1 MRWLASDPPPFLIK
15 ESMMLRR
22 TFVSAALVA
31 LVPLS
36 GLAQPVPG
44 QPAPAFTLTDVD
56 GRKVVLADLKG
67 KYVVLE
73 WTNPSCPFV
82 QKHYNSGNM
91 QSLQKR
97 FTAEGV
103 QWIVINSTAASHSE
117 YLKPAEQ
124 KAWLQKQGGAATTA
138 ALDADGSVGR
148 AYAAKVTPHMFV
160 IDPNGVLVYAGAIDD
175 KRSANPAD
183 VKSANNYVVQA
194 LSELRGGK
202 PVSASSTPAYG
213 CTIKY

>member
-1 MRWLASDPPPFLIK
+1 
-15 ESMMLRR
+15 MLRR
-22 TFVSAALVA
+22 AFLAAAVLAAAALPA
-31 LVPLS
+31 Q
-36 GLAQPVPG
+36 AQPVPG
-44 QPAPAFTLTDVD
+44 QPAPAFTLTDLD
-56 GRKVVLADLKG
+56 GRKVALADLKG

-82 QKHYNSGNM
+82 QKHYDSGNM

-103 QWIVINSTAASHSE
+103 QWIVVNSTSASHSE
-117 YLKPAEQ
+117 YVKPAEQ
-124 KAWLQKQGGAATTA
+124 KAWLAKHGAAASIA
-138 ALDADGSVGR
+138 ALDADGTVSR
-148 AYAAKVTPHMFV
+148 AYAAKVTPHMYV

-183 VKSANNYVVQA
+183 VKSARNYVTQA
-194 LSELRGGK
+194 FAELRAGK
-202 PVSASSTPAYG
+202 PVSSPSTQAYG